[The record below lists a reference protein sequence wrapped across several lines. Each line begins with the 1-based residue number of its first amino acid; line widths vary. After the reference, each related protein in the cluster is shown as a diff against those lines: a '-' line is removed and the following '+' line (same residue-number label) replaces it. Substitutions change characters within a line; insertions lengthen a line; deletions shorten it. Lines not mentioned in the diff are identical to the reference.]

1 MGSFLKS
8 AIRGEEPSSDNDSAA
23 VEESYYR
30 MFPKIGRDF
39 LHRDDFA
46 EIMRQVLIELGIVE
60 DGIDLYLIDNAVA
73 RAMEYRSILSSGDA
87 GEDIYPDLIDLED
100 D

>member
-1 MGSFLKS
+1 MGSFLKR
-8 AIRGEEPSSDNDSAA
+8 AIRGEEPDSQNDPAV

-30 MFPKIGRDF
+30 MFPKMGRDF

-46 EIMRQVLIELGIVE
+46 EIMRQVLMAVGITE
-60 DGIDLYLIDNAVA
+60 DDIDLYLIDNAIA

-87 GEDIYPDLIDLED
+87 DAGIYADLIDLED
-100 D
+100 S